1 MSCYVLVPANSLDRD
16 PSSTDAQASLTGAVT
31 FWLNEKKSFQ
41 ADIFAFIFIDSSK
54 LDWGRKVSIEWEL
67 FHAFVKS
74 TSSSTFQNPMKASG
88 NQKNILWGNKK
99 VKNLLQISSTQ
110 SSHQDMR
117 NCAPCPSM
125 TFFAFL
131 SFGKLTA
138 WWDCPC
144 KPSKQ
149 KQIKLTSKEI
159 PGFYWY

>member
-41 ADIFAFIFIDSSK
+41 ADIFTFIFIDSSK
-54 LDWGRKVSIEWEL
+54 PDWGRKVSIEREL

-125 TFFAFL
+125 TLISFL
-131 SFGKLTA
+131 HSYPLESSQPG
-138 WWDCPC
+138 
-144 KPSKQ
+144 
-149 KQIKLTSKEI
+149 EI
-159 PGFYWY
+159 AHVSLPNKSRFNKVT